1 MGNTS
6 LSALVHALSLR
17 ETQTPKPLRG
27 WTSSRIEKQLTLDGN
42 GQPHRETWRAI
53 VKTAEGDAVVPI
65 QHIHYMDPPNA
76 KSPQAIDK
84 N

>member
-1 MGNTS
+1 MGKNS
-6 LSALVHALSLR
+6 LSALVRAVSLGG
-17 ETQTPKPLRG
+17 TYTPRPMRG

-65 QHIHYMDPPNA
+65 QHIDYLDPPDE
-76 KSPQAIDK
+76 KTPQAINKD
-84 N
+84 